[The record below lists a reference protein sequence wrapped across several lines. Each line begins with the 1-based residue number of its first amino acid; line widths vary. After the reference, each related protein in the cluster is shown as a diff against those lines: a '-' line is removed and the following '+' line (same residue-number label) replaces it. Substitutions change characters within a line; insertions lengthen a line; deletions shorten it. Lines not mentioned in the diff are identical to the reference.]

1 MAKSNLNLDNDI
13 ALRRGSSAVYKLESD
28 RKAVQE
34 QLKDQ
39 SVKQATM
46 DFIFG
51 RTNEN
56 PIVRTVKVK

>member
-1 MAKSNLNLDNDI
+1 MAKSNLNVDNDI
-13 ALRRGSSAVYKLESD
+13 ALRKGISAVYKVECD

-34 QLKDQ
+34 QLKD
-39 SVKQATM
+39 SAVKQATM

-51 RTNEN
+51 KSNVN